1 LLNLLKFYDVLIKR
15 FITITKKSCFKR
27 AGFFYATKLTFI
39 QHQFLQ
45 NIYAS

>member
-1 LLNLLKFYDVLIKR
+1 MYSSLFFLLNLLKFYDVLIKR
-15 FITITKKSCFKR
+15 FITITKK
-27 AGFFYATKLTFI
+27 LTFI